1 MLSDSQLKF
10 LSDVSLMTGQVCLAS
25 LVIPYFISQLNAPF
39 LSLGIL
45 LTASSWLVGLLII
58 RNIKNI

>member
-25 LVIPYFISQLNAPF
+25 LVIPYFISQFNASF
-39 LSLGIL
+39 LLLGII

-58 RNIKNI
+58 RNVKNI